1 MRKAQIWIATVAAL
15 AATGLVGEN
24 VEAHFTLQ
32 SPPAISA
39 QDDLGS
45 PQKTA
50 PCGPNGAGEPTGA
63 VTTYQAG
70 STITITIDEK
80 IHHPGHYRVAL
91 AVDDVNELPDA
102 PPVTPSANDECA
114 STVIQ
119 DPPVFP
125 VLADGMLEHSAAFGS
140 PQSFEVTLPDDVTC
154 DNCTLQVIEYMSS
167 HGAPCF
173 YYHCANIAIQE
184 EPVMATAAAT
194 TTSTG
199 TGTGGSGGAS
209 TSSGA
214 GGDGG
219 DPVPFNPAFGAND
232 EGCSCSA
239 IGTKSD
245 LGAFALLALGGLV
258 FATRRRRG

>member
-1 MRKAQIWIATVAAL
+1 MHKARIYTAAAV
-15 AATGLVGEN
+15 AATGLVGDD

-32 SPPAISA
+32 SPPALST
-39 QDDLGS
+39 QDELGS

-50 PCGPNGAGEPTGA
+50 PCGPDGAGDPTGA

-91 AVDDVNELPDA
+91 AIDDPNELPDA
-102 PPVTPSANDECA
+102 PPVTPTANDECA

-125 VLADGMLEHSAAFGS
+125 ILADGMLEHTAPFGS

-167 HGAPCF
+167 HDAPCF

-184 EPVMATAAAT
+184 EPVMTTAAT
-194 TTSTG
+194 TASAS
-199 TGTGGSGGAS
+199 TGTGGSGGS
-209 TSSGA
+209 TAASGA
-214 GGDGG
+214 GGSGG
-219 DPVPFNPAFGAND
+219 DPVPVNPVFGSND
-232 EGCSCSA
+232 DGCSCA
-239 IGTKSD
+239 TVRPTSD
-245 LGAFALLALGGLV
+245 LGAFALLGLGGLLFV
-258 FATRRRRG
+258 TRRRR